1 MKNTENK
8 KTAKKTVY
16 KVVCGGFET
25 RKECNTEYQRVVK
38 LVKDAYVYI
47 KDKQYFI
54 MCKEPANKAEAEDIY
69 KILKNAKVNK
79 LSMTEESAEV

>member
-1 MKNTENK
+1 MKSTENK
-8 KTAKKTVY
+8 ETAKKTTY

-25 RKECNTEYQRVVK
+25 RKECNTEHQKAVK

-54 MCKEPANKAEAEDIY
+54 MCKETVDKAAAEDIY

-79 LSMTEESAEV
+79 LSMTESEM

>member
-8 KTAKKTVY
+8 ETAKKTAY
-16 KVVCGGFET
+16 KVACGGFET
-25 RKECNTEYQRVVK
+25 RKECNTEYQRTVK

-54 MCKEPANKAEAEDIY
+54 MCKETADKAAAEDIY

-79 LSMTEESAEV
+79 LSMTEESTEV

>member
-8 KTAKKTVY
+8 ETAKKTAY

-25 RKECNTEYQRVVK
+25 RKECNAEYQKAVK

-47 KDKQYFI
+47 KDKQYYV
-54 MCKEPANKAEAEDIY
+54 MCKNTTDKAAAEDIY
-69 KILKNAKVNK
+69 KILKNVKVNK
-79 LSMTEESAEV
+79 LSMTEESTEV

>member
-8 KTAKKTVY
+8 ETAKKTAY
-16 KVVCGGFET
+16 KVVCGGFEI

-38 LVKDAYVYI
+38 LVKDAYVCI

-54 MCKEPANKAEAEDIY
+54 MCKEPTNKAEAEDIY
-69 KILKNAKVNK
+69 KILKNAKVSK
-79 LSMTEESAEV
+79 LSMIEESMEV

>member
-1 MKNTENK
+1 MKSTENK
-8 KTAKKTVY
+8 ETAKKTVY

-25 RKECNTEYQRVVK
+25 RKECNTEYQKAVK

-47 KDKQYFI
+47 RDKQYFV
-54 MCKEPANKAEAEDIY
+54 MCKETIDKAAAEDIY

-79 LSMTEESAEV
+79 LSMTESEM

>member
-8 KTAKKTVY
+8 ETAEKTAY
-16 KVVCGGFET
+16 KVACGGFET
-25 RKECNTEYQRVVK
+25 RKECNTEYQKVVK

-79 LSMTEESAEV
+79 LSMTEESTEV